1 MEWTVIQI
9 PALLIGRYL
18 THLGARGVSSKDFPE
33 FKKWLRY
40 YLDFCSKYRI
50 TGSDSER
57 LQMFI
62 DKLKRKN
69 QTEAQQQR
77 AANAVKLYFEVLAQI
92 PPKAEHQGLAAA
104 EMPEEADISGPAE
117 ESVTSQ
123 SSALQN
129 GTVRVEPRRVS
140 QYVEAGYQV
149 KTDSPEWDEV
159 LAKLAA
165 EIKIRHYSRKTL
177 KAYAKWSRSF
187 QRFLKNKP
195 PEQLATSDVK
205 NYLTYLAVDCHV
217 AASTQ
222 NQAFNSLL
230 FLFRHALK
238 RDFGELRDV
247 PRAKKSL
254 YIPTVLSR
262 PEIDAILAH
271 LSHPFDLVVKM
282 LFGCGLREF
291 EALQLRMR
299 DFDFD
304 GNMLTVHGKGK
315 KDRTVPLPLSIL
327 AELRGQ
333 ISFVEKLHEQ
343 DLAAGYDGVFLDDA
357 VEKKYPKAPK
367 ELIHQWFFPLQ
378 SLTLVEATGERRRYH
393 LHETDLQHALRA
405 AVWKAKVGKRV
416 TARTFRHSFATHL
429 LQAGYDIRTIQTK
442 LGHASLKTTMIYT
455 HCVPVRTIK
464 EARSPLDI

>member
-1 MEWTVIQI
+1 MVQV
-9 PALLIGRYL
+9 PALVIGRYL
-18 THLGARGVSSKDFPE
+18 THLGARGVCSKDFPE

-40 YLDFCSKYRI
+40 YLDFCSKYCI
-50 TGSDSER
+50 AGSDDER
-57 LQMFI
+57 LRMFI
-62 DKLKRKN
+62 DKLKKKN
-69 QTEAQQQR
+69 QTESQQER
-77 AANAVKLYFEVLAQI
+77 AACAVKLYFEIQAQLLSG
-92 PPKAEHQGLAAA
+92 AEYQVAAA
-104 EMPEEADISGPAE
+104 DEMPEETVTGPAE
-117 ESVTSQ
+117 GSTQ
-123 SSALQN
+123 SPAYPQ
-129 GTVRVEPRRVS
+129 GAVRVEPRRVT

-149 KTDSPEWDEV
+149 KSDSPEWDEL

-165 EIKIRHYSRKTL
+165 EIKVRHYSRKTL

-195 PEQLATSDVK
+195 PEQLATADVK

-230 FLFRHALK
+230 FLYRHALK
-238 RDFGELRDV
+238 RDFGDLRDV

-291 EALQLRMR
+291 EVLQLRLR

-304 GNMLTVHGKGK
+304 GNMLKVHGKGK
-315 KDRTVPLPLSIL
+315 KDRTVPLPVSIL
-327 AELRGQ
+327 SELREQ
-333 ISFVEKLHEQ
+333 IRLVEQLHEQ
-343 DLAAGYDGVFLDDA
+343 DLTAGYDGVFLDAA

-367 ELIHQWFFPLQ
+367 ELINQWFFPLQ

-393 LHETDLQHALRA
+393 LHESDLQDALRA
-405 AVWKAKVGKRV
+405 AVWKSRVRKRV
-416 TARTFRHSFATHL
+416 TARTFRHSYATHL

-455 HCVPVRTIK
+455 HCVPVRTVK
-464 EARSPLDI
+464 EAVSPLDF